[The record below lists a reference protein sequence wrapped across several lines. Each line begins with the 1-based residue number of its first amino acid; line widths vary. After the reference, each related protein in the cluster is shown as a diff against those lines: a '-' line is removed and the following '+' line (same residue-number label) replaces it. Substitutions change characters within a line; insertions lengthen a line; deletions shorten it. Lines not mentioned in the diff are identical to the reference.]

1 MNVFWTIVLGLLNA
15 VVVGAL
21 VRRLT
26 TVGTGALRNTIVS
39 LVMGLSIWPVT
50 LQAFAMLQITQRGD
64 VPFLGMSFSA
74 VMVFLLIFG
83 WFLTIQLYVML
94 AIELVLPSG
103 TFTQVARTAARMP
116 SWYRTTRR
124 VWEIQ
129 RILFRFGLRRYLK
142 PRVPSLRVSRRE
154 LARTAAEALAAAGVT
169 FVKLGQF
176 VATRADMVPGEFVE
190 EFSAL
195 QSEVPPVPFEQ
206 IRPSLERAWGRPID
220 EVCREFDEQPL
231 AAASVAQVH
240 RAVLLAGEEVV
251 VKIQRPNLRRQVRA
265 DSAIIMSLAER
276 FEASAQWARSIGLAE
291 IARGFVDSLAEEL
304 DYRGEAQQMAVLG
317 RAVHRTKAELRGR
330 GGAEAPAGRAAVTIP
345 EVYPDLSGER
355 VLVMDRMPGR
365 PLSRSAEALAGMS
378 ALVRREMAEQLF
390 MTIARQMLDTGV
402 FHADLHPGNVMV
414 SPAGDLGL
422 IDFGAVGRL
431 DSRDRR
437 DVLTLLLA
445 FDKQNSQAAT
455 NAVIDMF
462 GMPPGTDLRR
472 MQREI
477 GQIMLRFDSGAAE
490 PGRGSGRAG
499 GADHAS
505 SGTGGGA
512 ASGFFRELLDF
523 VFDHGFAM
531 PRAVAQ
537 AFRAITTLEDSL
549 RKLDPRCDLLS
560 LVRSH
565 GREVLAGSRSLRR
578 TLDDTALYANAT
590 LPAVASLP
598 IEVSRVVKHL
608 QDGTLD
614 IGTSGLTTDLIRNL
628 VRTVVDQLVQV
639 VLATALVLGGV
650 VMMAFD
656 FGPPLA
662 EQLTIFTYFGAWVL
676 MAGMVLAAIVLA
688 PALRDRRVLLW

>member
-1 MNVFWTIVLGLLNA
+1 MNVFWTIVLGLVNA

-21 VRRLT
+21 VRRLI
-26 TVGTGALRNTIVS
+26 TVGTGALRNTLVS

-50 LQAFAMLQITQRGD
+50 LQAFEMLQITQRGD
-64 VPFLGMSFSA
+64 VPFLGMSFPA

-103 TFTQVARTAARMP
+103 SFTQVARTAARMP

-124 VWEIQ
+124 LWEIQ
-129 RILFRFGLRRYLK
+129 GILVRFGLRRYLK

-154 LARTAAEALAAAGVT
+154 LARTAAEALAAAGVS

-176 VATRADMVPGEFVE
+176 VATRADMIPSEFVE

-195 QSEVPPVPFEQ
+195 QSEVPPVPFST
-206 IRPSLERAWGRPID
+206 IRPELEKAWGRPLE
-220 EVCREFDEQPL
+220 EVCREFDEEPL

-240 RAVLLAGEEVV
+240 RAVLHSGEEVV
-251 VKIQRPNLRRQVRA
+251 VKVQRPNLRRQVRA
-265 DSAIIMSLAER
+265 DSAIIMNLAER
-276 FEASAQWARSIGLAE
+276 FENSAQWAKSIGLVE
-291 IARGFVDSLAEEL
+291 IARGFVESLAEEL
-304 DYRGEAQQMAVLG
+304 DYRGEARQMTILG
-317 RAVHRTKAELRGR
+317 RSVAQVSTALGGRAGSGAPDDAPR
-330 GGAEAPAGRAAVTIP
+330 GGIVRIP
-345 EVYPDLSGER
+345 EVYGALSGER
-355 VLVMDRMPGR
+355 VLVMDRMAGR
-365 PLSRSAEALAGMS
+365 PLSRSAEALAGTS
-378 ALVRREMAEQLF
+378 TLVRREMCEQLF

-402 FHADLHPGNVMV
+402 FHADLHPGNIMV
-414 SPAGDLGL
+414 APDGTLGL

-431 DSRDRR
+431 DARDRR

-477 GQIMLRFDSGAAE
+477 GQIMLRFDSGGAEEPAQSADPTAA
-490 PGRGSGRAG
+490 GRS
-499 GADHAS
+499 
-505 SGTGGGA
+505 GGA

-531 PRAVAQ
+531 PTAVAQ

-549 RKLDPRCDLLS
+549 RKLDPRSDLLG

-565 GREVLAGSRSLRR
+565 GREVLAGSRNLRK

-590 LPAVASLP
+590 LPALASLP

-608 QDGTLD
+608 QDGSLD

-676 MAGMVLAAIVLA
+676 MAGMVLAGLVLA
-688 PALRDRRVLLW
+688 PALRDRRALLW